1 MRAFISESGVE
12 GYGTSID
19 NSASRSRQFRAD
31 DEWRKRWYVSRTGRA
46 AALVVRHGVGGFVQE
61 CYYRSLDHYYEWYF
75 GVETGGLTSKEEL
88 DLCQEEWHEFSSV
101 YYQHIFNV
109 LKRLPV
115 ETRESVFLDYGCGNG
130 RALVAAASIGYR
142 RIIGIEV
149 SRLVDLARINVGRMR
164 HRKAFTIELKQCD
177 ATDFAVPSDVN
188 IIYFYNP
195 FRGATLEA
203 VLKNIHN
210 SYLNAKRKIFIVYFN
225 NGHFDKVVSCCQWLT
240 KRSQEEVYCKTSCA
254 VYETSK

>member
-1 MRAFISESGVE
+1 M
-12 GYGTSID
+12 
-19 NSASRSRQFRAD
+19 SRG
-31 DEWRKRWYVSRTGRA
+31 GRIV
-46 AALVVRHGVGGFVQE
+46 ALIVRHGVRGFVQE
-61 CYYRSLDHYYEWYF
+61 CYYRSIDHYYEKHF

-88 DLCQEEWHEFSSV
+88 GLFQDEWHECSSV
-101 YYQHIFNV
+101 YYQHIFDI

-149 SRLVDLARINVGRMR
+149 TRLVDLARINVGRMR
-164 HRKAFTIELKQCD
+164 YRKTLAIDLKQCD
-177 ATDFAVPSDVN
+177 ATGFAVPSDVN

-225 NGHFDKVVSCCQWLT
+225 NGHFEKVVSTYPWLT

-254 VYETSK
+254 VYETMG